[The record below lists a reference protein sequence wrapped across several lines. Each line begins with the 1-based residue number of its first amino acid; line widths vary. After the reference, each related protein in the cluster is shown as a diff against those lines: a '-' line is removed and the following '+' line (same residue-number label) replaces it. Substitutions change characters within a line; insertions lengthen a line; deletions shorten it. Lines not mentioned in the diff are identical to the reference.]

1 MAKEYNTPYRGGL
14 IVGAANLALE
24 YLRNSQV
31 LRKDK
36 AAAAETK
43 RVMDAVLVGSYCET
57 TSREVI
63 ECLAHARQALRVSY
77 EEWEDTVKVF
87 RKPVEATEV

>member
-1 MAKEYNTPYRGGL
+1 MTKEYNTPNRSGL
-14 IVGAANLALE
+14 VVGAANLALE

-36 AAAAETK
+36 EAAAETK
-43 RVMDAVLVGSYCET
+43 RVMDAVLVGSQCKT

-77 EEWEDTVKVF
+77 EEWEDTVKVT
-87 RKPVEATEV
+87 RRSVQNCY